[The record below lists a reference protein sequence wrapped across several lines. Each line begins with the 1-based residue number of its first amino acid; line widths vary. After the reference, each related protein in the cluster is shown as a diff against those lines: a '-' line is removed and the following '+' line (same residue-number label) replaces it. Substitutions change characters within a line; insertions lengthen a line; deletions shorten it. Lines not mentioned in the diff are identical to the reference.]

1 MHKRLKKCTKLVENI
16 NTLLTFTLKIQ
27 NIMKKLLLL
36 LAIPVAL
43 SITGCKKQG
52 CVDPIATNYS
62 DAAKK
67 DDGSCTYTSKLIFW
81 QDIDAA
87 TSWVP
92 LNVSSLKFY
101 VNGQYIGSC
110 MANDYMTGQPS
121 CSQNG
126 QTATTLQLGK
136 NKTGTVLIK
145 VTDQTD
151 FIWYEESVPVTAGDC
166 NYYQVF

>member
-1 MHKRLKKCTKLVENI
+1 
-16 NTLLTFTLKIQ
+16 
-27 NIMKKLLLL
+27 MKKLLLL

-43 SITGCKKQG
+43 SLTGCKKQG
-52 CVDPIATNYS
+52 CTDMFATNYS

-67 DDGSCTYTSKLIFW
+67 DDGSCMYTSKLIFW

-87 TSWVP
+87 TSWTP
-92 LNVSSLKFY
+92 LGVSILKFY

-126 QTATTLQLGK
+126 QTATTIELGK
-136 NKTGTVLIK
+136 NKTATVQVK

-151 FIWYEESVPVTAGDC
+151 FIWYEETVPVTAGDC
-166 NYYQVF
+166 NYYQVY

>member
-1 MHKRLKKCTKLVENI
+1 
-16 NTLLTFTLKIQ
+16 
-27 NIMKKLLLL
+27 
-36 LAIPVAL
+36 
-43 SITGCKKQG
+43 
-52 CVDPIATNYS
+52 
-62 DAAKK
+62 
-67 DDGSCTYTSKLIFW
+67 
-81 QDIDAA
+81 
-87 TSWVP
+87 
-92 LNVSSLKFY
+92 
-101 VNGQYIGSC
+101 

-151 FIWYEESVPVTAGDC
+151 FIWYEESVTITAGDC